1 MIQIT
6 SSSIPSISIS
16 VPTHQVVDAQQQ
28 SLDASVDLALPTG
41 CESQV
46 NPHQLG
52 QELQGEAAQTGI

>member
-1 MIQIT
+1 MKQIT
-6 SSSIPSISIS
+6 SYFIPSIPSS

-28 SLDASVDLALPTG
+28 SLDAAVDLALSAG

-52 QELQGEAAQTGI
+52 QELQGEAAQAGV